1 MKCRKKAV
9 TLETPGWNKSE
20 KSEEPKSTR
29 LLASAAVLRAAA
41 EAEGAE
47 GALRAPAGQE
57 RPQGPRGLLPIATPR
72 GLQQKPKTIANR
84 PSVWG
89 SSPFSS
95 HLSPVTSPEVPPESW
110 GYDRPPSCQWF
121 AKYHGERLTSLKI
134 SEMSLAMA
142 ELPGTGSLRRAGRLT
157 APTPSS
163 EDRTPGTWIG
173 RCFSGS

>member
-121 AKYHGERLTSLKI
+121 AKCHSERLTRTSLKI
-134 SEMSLAMA
+134 SEMSMA
-142 ELPGTGSLRRAGRLT
+142 ELLGMDSLPRTGHLT
-157 APTPSS
+157 APTPF
-163 EDRTPGTWIG
+163 E
-173 RCFSGS
+173 